1 MASIETKAP
10 SRSMRSTS
18 AGMAV
23 ISLDFS
29 SVASWPSTRRS
40 VVANA
45 DTKCRAFCPRLWSW
59 LRREEENSTNQPKT
73 RVNMTSA
80 PWWSPASTLRT
91 PHESSGALVSTTES
105 FDRVSLSHLILI

>member
-1 MASIETKAP
+1 
-10 SRSMRSTS
+10 
-18 AGMAV
+18 
-23 ISLDFS
+23 
-29 SVASWPSTRRS
+29 
-40 VVANA
+40 
-45 DTKCRAFCPRLWSW
+45 LWSW

-105 FDRVSLSHLILI
+105 FDRVSLSHLILVRIRWLSSFLSHGRLGWALRAE